1 MEGKILKR
9 FIAFFIFSIFSFV
22 HPTFSEILLKP
33 KERPEIIRVTLE
45 VMAMCGPSKGT
56 AFFFKDA
63 LFNPDGGSW
72 MEDGMSN
79 GQVTLVKDGDSYD
92 ILFGDAARGS
102 GYKQDGA
109 QVFMLHSGEKFIRVG
124 AFAGNYADIY
134 NFDREDNK
142 LVWSSNKSG
151 PFSGKVAVYESD
163 CTFIN

>member
-1 MEGKILKR
+1 M
-9 FIAFFIFSIFSFV
+9 
-22 HPTFSEILLKP
+22 KP
-33 KERPEIIRVTLE
+33 NQKTEIIRVALK
-45 VMAMCGPSKGT
+45 VMAMCGPSKGR
-56 AFFFKDA
+56 AYFFKDA
-63 LFNPDGGSW
+63 LYNPNGGTW
-72 MEDGMSN
+72 TEDGMSN

-92 ILFGDAARGS
+92 ILFGDAAGGS